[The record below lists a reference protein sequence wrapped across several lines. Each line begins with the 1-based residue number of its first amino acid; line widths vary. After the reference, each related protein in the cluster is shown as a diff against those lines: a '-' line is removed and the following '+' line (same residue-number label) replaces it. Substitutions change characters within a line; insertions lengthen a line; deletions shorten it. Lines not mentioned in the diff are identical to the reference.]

1 MQRACSEVEELHAF
15 FEAWYRG
22 TSGVGLQRVSK
33 VLASEFELL
42 APNGELISRN
52 DLLSQLASEC
62 GAYPELRIT
71 IHHVGVRPAGE
82 GGVAIEYVERHTE
95 GGAIDERRCCALLRE
110 GKVSP
115 LNVEWV
121 AIYEHRGA

>member
-22 TSGVGLQRVSK
+22 TSGVGLERVSA

-42 APNGELISRN
+42 APNGDLISR
-52 DLLSQLASEC
+52 DELLSQLASEC
-62 GAYPELRIT
+62 GAYPGLRIT
-71 IHHVGVRPAGE
+71 IHHVGVRTAEGE
-82 GGVAIEYVERHTE
+82 AAIEYVERHIE
-95 GGAIDERRCCALLRE
+95 DGAIDERMCCALLRE
-110 GKVSP
+110 GKMSP